1 MDMNDLNIIRSGFY
15 KKRHFHLQNK
25 KLMGACTLWCEND
38 GHGMQERLQVTGEKV
53 LKFNCG
59 IT

>member
-1 MDMNDLNIIRSGFY
+1 MFDLLY
-15 KKRHFHLQNK
+15 QHLQNK
-25 KLMGACTLWCEND
+25 KLMGACTLWREND
-38 GHGMQERLQVTGEKV
+38 GHGMQEKASGDWEKV